1 MLVSPPM
8 TARAAPSPV
17 WLGLFGALS
26 FGGLV
31 LASFASC
38 YHLVMKTAPQS
49 APPSLADSPVTP
61 GAASSNG
68 TAAAAQSGSGGAS
81 GTAAA
86 PAAPATKNGSTP
98 SDPAEA
104 IVRPNLRPDRA
115 RVRSQPESGA
125 IVGRLPSNQKVA
137 LRGRDGQWLHVEFD
151 RNGKHV
157 DGWTLESNLLLR

>member
-31 LASFASC
+31 LASFASG

-49 APPSLADSPVTP
+49 APLALADSPLP
-61 GAASSNG
+61 SGPASSNG
-68 TAAAAQSGSGGAS
+68 TAAPAQSGSGAAS
-81 GTAAA
+81 GAAAA
-86 PAAPATKNGSTP
+86 PAAPAAKNGSSP

-104 IVRPNLRPDRA
+104 
-115 RVRSQPESGA
+115 
-125 IVGRLPSNQKVA
+125 
-137 LRGRDGQWLHVEFD
+137 
-151 RNGKHV
+151 
-157 DGWTLESNLLLR
+157 

>member
-1 MLVSPPM
+1 M

-31 LASFASC
+31 LASFASG

-49 APPSLADSPVTP
+49 ASAAPADPLVATGP
-61 GAASSNG
+61 ASSNG
-68 TAAAAQSGSGGAS
+68 TAAPVQSGRGGAS
-81 GTAAA
+81 GAAAA
-86 PAAPATKNGSTP
+86 PPAPATKNGSSP
-98 SDPAEA
+98 SDTAEA

-125 IVGRLPSNQKVA
+125 VVGRLPSNQRVA
-137 LRGRDGQWLHVEFD
+137 VRGRDGQWLHIEFD

-157 DGWTLESNLLLR
+157 DGWTQESNLLLR